1 MKSVIKQVEY
11 GKIKCVKILRNTVDN
26 LKKNSII

>member
-1 MKSVIKQVEY
+1 MKSVIKKVEY
-11 GKIKCVKILRNTVDN
+11 GKIKGVKILRNTVDN

>member
-1 MKSVIKQVEY
+1 MKSVIKQAEY